1 VPGGARPG
9 PDRGQRLPRG
19 TGKFGMGLFLAA
31 LGMLFAASLLAFVL
45 IRFLGLR
52 GTYDPRLDQWVVDP
66 NVPKLGAIEL
76 PMTLWL
82 STLLML
88 VSSVTI
94 HAAGDT
100 VRRERQ
106 VWLRR
111 WLGETMV
118 VSLLFLAVQGP
129 ALWKLL
135 ARHWGAAEGFT
146 ALFGLIATLIV
157 IHALHVIGGVV
168 PLAVVTRHAHRGRYD
183 HESHGP
189 VTYVAMYWHFLDAV
203 WVVMFA
209 VLLVAS

>member
-1 VPGGARPG
+1 MIESTEHHSGATEEVVEETSERPSPSRATG
-9 PDRGQRLPRG
+9 TAAFHLKKTISSGDR
-19 TGKFGMGLFLAA
+19 A
-31 LGMLFAASLLAFVL
+31 
-45 IRFLGLR
+45 
-52 GTYDPRLDQWVVDP
+52 
-66 NVPKLGAIEL
+66 E
-76 PMTLWL
+76 
-82 STLLML
+82 
-88 VSSVTI
+88 
-94 HAAGDT
+94 
-100 VRRERQ
+100 
-106 VWLRR
+106 LRR
-111 WLGETMV
+111 INPNRAFT
-118 VSLLFLAVQGP
+118 P